1 VGKGLSREDIV
12 RHLQRG
18 LEGDHSVYAM
28 WLEGSLATG
37 QADELSDID
46 LVVDVEDGSQDR
58 VFTRAEELLTE
69 LSALEISFELDIG
82 HRFLRH
88 RLYRL
93 EGTPV
98 FWTID
103 FVLQAHS
110 RRSVF
115 DAEDAEAVRP
125 LFDRGGVIRF
135 RGHPWQ
141 PNEVGARLSELEGT
155 YRALRPWV
163 IKQIRR
169 GKFVEAFGYYE
180 RYVLRPLVEALRLA
194 YAARKRDYYIKDI
207 YRDLPA
213 EIVGE
218 REMLYQVPDVE
229 AFDSR
234 LGVADRLFTTALDL
248 ARK

>member
-1 VGKGLSREDIV
+1 VFSPPKRV
-12 RHLQRG
+12 
-18 LEGDHSVYAM
+18 
-28 WLEGSLATG
+28 SLYLGPGATS
-37 QADELSDID
+37 ELSEVKAPRKPATSVDGSHRLFD
-46 LVVDVEDGSQDR
+46 LIADVEDGSQDR

-69 LSALEISFELDIG
+69 LGPLEISLELDIG
-82 HRFLRH
+82 HRYLRH

-103 FVLQAHS
+103 LVLQAHS
-110 RRSVF
+110 RRFVF

-141 PNEVGARLSELEGT
+141 PNEVEARLSELEGT

-169 GKFVEAFGYYE
+169 RKFVEAFGYYE
-180 RYVLRPLVEALRLA
+180 RYVLRPLVEVLRLA
-194 YAARKRDYYIKDI
+194 YAPRKADYYVKDI

-218 REMLYQVPDVE
+218 LETLYQVPGLE
-229 AFDSR
+229 AFESR
-234 LGVADRLFTTALDL
+234 LKVADRLFQAALDL